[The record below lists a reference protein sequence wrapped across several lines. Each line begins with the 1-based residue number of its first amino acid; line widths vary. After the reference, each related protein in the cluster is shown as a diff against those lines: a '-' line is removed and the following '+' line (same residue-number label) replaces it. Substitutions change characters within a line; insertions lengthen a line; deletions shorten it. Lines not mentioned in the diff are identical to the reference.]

1 MKIVEAF
8 GWFWK
13 FVFLKP
19 GHNPAESEVT
29 SGRLK
34 PNTCANGNVE
44 LAPTNTPA
52 FQLIDED
59 MLDDIGDRK
68 KLRILEPG
76 DKVIFKWK

>member
-1 MKIVEAF
+1 MRVVEAF
-8 GWFWK
+8 GWFCK
-13 FVFLKP
+13 FVFLKSRFKRD
-19 GHNPAESEVT
+19 ESVHT

-34 PNTCANGNVE
+34 PNTCASGNVE

-59 MLDDIGDRK
+59 ILDDIGDRK